1 MNYLGNQ
8 ILKLRKREGL
18 SQEEFADMINVSRQM
33 VSKWELGESI
43 PRASKV
49 EIICDKFNISAD
61 QLFGTEESIGK
72 NESHPVAFKR
82 LKIALKGIAIICLI
96 VFVMYLLYAIYKF
109 CLLTY
114 LDNKFKQY
122 DNWTNYYAE
131 IISYEDA
138 EVVSKV
144 EIWYKDNKYKIITEI
159 TQDNKKI
166 SKTKWIVC
174 EDKIKIDYDE
184 NGNIK
189 KKEDKNISK
198 RYNNGKYIK
207 EYFTW
212 DNDLTK
218 KKLAK
223 VFGLCII
230 SVHINKDN
238 NNISIKKD
246 KNVIT
251 FNNDFSTPIYYN
263 DTTLGK
269 IKYTYYNIKLNEVK
283 DEDIEVKK
291 DL

>member
-72 NESHPVAFKR
+72 NESHPVASKR

-96 VFVMYLLYAIYKF
+96 VFVMYLLYAMYKF

-114 LDNKFKQY
+114 LESKFKQY

-144 EIWYKDNKYKIITEI
+144 EIWYKDNKYKIIRE
-159 TQDNKKI
+159 NEEKI
-166 SKTKWIVC
+166 RKTKWIDCSDNKRVYL
-174 EDKIKIDYDE
+174 IDE
-184 NGNIK
+184 NNRKIEIEQEKSEIK
-189 KKEDKNISK
+189 YKN
-198 RYNNGKYIK
+198 GEYIRQ
-207 EYFTW
+207 YFKW
-212 DNDLTK
+212 INDLNRN
-218 KKLAK
+218 KLK
-223 VFGLCII
+223 RCLEINKIHMVK
-230 SVHINKDN
+230 NKDN
-238 NNISIKKD
+238 ETVSIINN
-246 KNVIT
+246 KNILT
-251 FNNDFSTPIYYN
+251 LSNDFYVPIYYN
-263 DTTLGK
+263 DATLGK

-283 DEDIEVKK
+283 DEDIEIKK